1 MRFRIW
7 MGLLGCLAV
16 TPVWA
21 QCSSRSGAS
30 TSFATR
36 MSCIVLPNDPA
47 MERSDV
53 VAVKAGQANAFLKT
67 VDPRVRAVLF
77 FGPDA
82 GLVSERS
89 EQLAKKWANLEQPA
103 GEIIRIDDE
112 TALWDLLAREEVTR
126 VVPNYPIELHAI
138 SDIRLVPEPSSVWLV
153 GAGLAALAKVRRVR
167 ARVR

>member
-1 MRFRIW
+1 
-7 MGLLGCLAV
+7 
-16 TPVWA
+16 
-21 QCSSRSGAS
+21 
-30 TSFATR
+30 

-89 EQLAKKWANLEQPA
+89 EQLAK
-103 GEIIRIDDE
+103 
-112 TALWDLLAREEVTR
+112 T
-126 VVPNYPIELHAI
+126 
-138 SDIRLVPEPSSVWLV
+138 
-153 GAGLAALAKVRRVR
+153 
-167 ARVR
+167 